1 MGAYGRTKLAGEEAF
16 MASGV
21 KGAVVRAAWLYDA
34 EGHNFMN
41 TMLRLAQTHGALRV
55 VDDQFGCPTA
65 VPVLADALLDMALR
79 GADMPQGCGILHTKG
94 TPRGMGLRRKSC
106 AWQLGCACGARGN
119 GCVPTPRRN
128 ALLGACWMAG
138 LCANRWGGRDPLE
151 DALAQVWALK
161 RPVVEMDV

>member
-1 MGAYGRTKLAGEEAF
+1 M
-16 MASGV
+16 
-21 KGAVVRAAWLYDA
+21 RAAWLYDA

-55 VDDQFGCPTA
+55 VDDQHGCPTA

-79 GADMPQGCGILHTKG
+79 GADMPQGCGTLHTKG
-94 TPRGMGLRRKSC
+94 TPRGMGLRRIMRV
-106 AWQLGCACGARGN
+106 AGWD
-119 GCVPTPRRN
+119 VPVEPVGTAAFPPRRN
-128 ALLGACWMAG
+128 ALLERAG
-138 LCANRWGGRDPLE
+138 WRAFVRTDGVAEILG